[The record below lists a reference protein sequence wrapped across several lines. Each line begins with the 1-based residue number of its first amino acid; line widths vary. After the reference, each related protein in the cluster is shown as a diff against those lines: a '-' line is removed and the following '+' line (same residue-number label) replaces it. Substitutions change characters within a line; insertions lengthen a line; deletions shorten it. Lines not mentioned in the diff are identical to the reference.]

1 MPATPRDPI
10 EGQDRAERLAQRLL
24 ALSEVL
30 QAIARSMDLDPLLN
44 LIVERACSL
53 LEVERCGL
61 FLVETR
67 TAEELVLR
75 CRYARGIPEEE
86 FGRVRLGPDEG
97 ITAQVMA
104 AAKTL
109 WTDDILADARFP
121 LSQETRA
128 LLAAHDIRGI
138 LAAPVVVRGQALG
151 MFYVYPE
158 ATRVFTPDEADLLSA
173 LALQVG
179 IALEDAR
186 LLAAEQ
192 EKTRPTPL
200 SSPTRA

>member
-1 MPATPRDPI
+1 MPETPPQGR
-10 EGQDRAERLAQRLL
+10 EGEAPAGRLAQRLS
-24 ALSEVL
+24 ALYEVL
-30 QAIARSMDLDPLLN
+30 QAIATSVDLDRLLN
-44 LIVERACSL
+44 LIVERACGL

-61 FLVETR
+61 FLVESR
-67 TAEELVLR
+67 TAEELVLH
-75 CRYARGIPEEE
+75 CRYARGIPEED

-104 AAKTL
+104 EVKTL

-128 LLAAHDIRGI
+128 LLAAHDICGV
-138 LAAPVVVRGQALG
+138 LAAPVVVRGRVLG
-151 MFYVYPE
+151 LFYVYPE

-186 LLAAEQ
+186 LLATE
-192 EKTRPTPL
+192 RPTG
-200 SSPTRA
+200 